1 MTEYSR
7 IAKGNFTATG
17 TASQASSR
25 LINLPFQ
32 PDFVEVWNYTNIAAG
47 AAANK
52 VCRAWWDASLIVSS
66 NNPTMIELYTAG
78 SVTAFDTIV
87 TGGISTFA
95 NTSIFNGDAA
105 KQVVAITKA
114 NPAQVTVTA
123 HGYNVGDTI
132 GFTGLYQTSTT
143 GMPQITDIYFTVLTV
158 VDANNFTIEWNTNQ
172 SNYTA
177 LSASPTGAF
186 VARSTGASI
195 YQPNLN
201 TIAFITTG
209 ATTTITCTT
218 YHNFEVGQEIAFR
231 IPAVW
236 GTTQLNSLPNN
247 LVPGSPKYYYVTS
260 ITDNFTFVCNANTV
274 GATAFNSNQ
283 PVSNISGMQV
293 PQVLAVGDVNT
304 GGNLI
309 TATSSLYPPP
319 SFPTFSN
326 RIPTINGPAIRGA
339 FVNNSAQGFFI
350 GTGVGTNDTSAFI
363 MTTGDV
369 VAWRAYLHD
378 YSSP

>member
-7 IAKGNFTATG
+7 IAKGSFTAEG
-17 TASQASSR
+17 TAMLASSR
-25 LINLPFQ
+25 FINLPFQ
-32 PDFVEVWNYTNIAAG
+32 PDFVELWNYTNIAAG
-47 AAANK
+47 AAASK

-87 TGGISTFA
+87 TGGISPFA
-95 NTSIFNGDAA
+95 DTSVFNSDAA

-123 HGYNVGDTI
+123 HGYNVGDI
-132 GFTGLYQTSTT
+132 VGFSGLYQTSTT
-143 GMPQITDIYFTVLTV
+143 GMPQITDLYFTVNTV
-158 VDANNFTIEWNTNQ
+158 VDANNFTIKWNTNQ

-186 VARSTGASI
+186 VARVTGAGI
-195 YQPNLN
+195 YQPYFNV
-201 TIAFITTG
+201 ISAITTG
-209 ATTTITCTT
+209 ATTSITCTT
-218 YHNFEVGQEIAFR
+218 YHNFEVGQEIGFR
-231 IPAVW
+231 IPAAW
-236 GTTQLNSLPNN
+236 GTTQLNELPNT

-283 PVSNISGMQV
+283 TVASVPGLQI
-293 PQVLAVGDVNT
+293 PQVVPVGDVNT
-304 GGNLI
+304 GGNII
-309 TATSSLYPPP
+309 TATSPLYPPP

-339 FVNNSAQGFFI
+339 FVNNSAQGFYI

>member
-7 IAKGNFTATG
+7 IAKGSFTAEG
-17 TASQASSR
+17 TAAQASSR
-25 LINLPFQ
+25 FINLPFQ
-32 PDFVEVWNYTNIAAG
+32 PDFVELLNYTNIAAG

-52 VCRAWWDASLIVSS
+52 VCRAWWDASLIVGS
-66 NNPTMIELYTAG
+66 NNPTMVELYTGA
-78 SVTAFDTIV
+78 SVLAFDTIA
-87 TGGISTFA
+87 TGGISPFA
-95 NTSIFNGDAA
+95 DTSVFNSDAA

-123 HGYNVGDTI
+123 HGYNVGDI
-132 GFTGLYQTSTT
+132 VGFSGLYQTSTT
-143 GMPQITDIYFTVLTV
+143 GMPQITDLYFTVNTV
-158 VDANNFTIEWNTNQ
+158 VDANNFTIKWNTNQ

-177 LSASPTGAF
+177 LSASPTGAS
-186 VARSTGASI
+186 VARVTGAGI
-195 YQPNLN
+195 YQPYFN
-201 TIAFITTG
+201 IVSAITTG

-231 IPAVW
+231 IPEAW
-236 GTTQLNSLPNN
+236 GTTQLNSLPNT

-283 PVSNISGMQV
+283 PVASVPGLQI
-293 PQVLAVGDVNT
+293 PQVVPVGDVNT
-304 GGNLI
+304 GGNII
-309 TATSSLYPPP
+309 TATSPLYPPP

-339 FVNNSAQGFFI
+339 FVNNSAQGFYI

-369 VAWRAYLHD
+369 VEWRAYLHD